1 MIKKIFLTAVTLLLM
16 ASPGL
21 RAAPLDL
28 VCSEWEPYVGNNLTN
43 KGPLAELVTMAFE
56 KGGYAASVN
65 THTWADAM
73 AGVKSADH
81 DAAICVWFSK
91 ARNKEFRFSVP
102 IIMNRVSFLK
112 RRTDSISWDRLDDLQ
127 SYRFAKLRDGVI
139 SKKFDNAEFLQIRE
153 MDQQIDAIRL
163 LVAGKVDM
171 VAGDEGESLSLI
183 QRYLP
188 EQAAKLDFVDRSVA
202 SNSVHVMVSRTH
214 PNGKA
219 LISAFNKG
227 IAEMRADGSYLAL
240 LERHRME
247 RLAVE

>member
-1 MIKKIFLTAVTLLLM
+1 MIRKIFLTAVTLLLM
-16 ASPGL
+16 ASPSIN
-21 RAAPLDL
+21 AAPLDL

-43 KGPLAELVTMAFE
+43 KGPLAELVTMAFK
-56 KGGYAASVN
+56 KGGYSSSVN

-91 ARNKEFRFSVP
+91 ERNKEFRFSVP
-102 IIMNRVSFLK
+102 IILNRVSFLK
-112 RRTDSISWDRLDDLQ
+112 RKTDSISWDRLNDLQ
-127 SYRFAKLRDGVI
+127 GYKFAKLKDGVI
-139 SKKFDNAEFLQIRE
+139 SKKFDNADFLQIRE

-163 LVAGKVDM
+163 LVSGEVDM
-171 VAGDEGESLSLI
+171 VAGDEGEALSLI

-188 EQAAKLDFVDRSVA
+188 EEADKLDFVDRSLA

-214 PNGKA
+214 SDSKE

-227 IAEMRADGSYLAL
+227 MAEMRADGSYQTL
-240 LERHRME
+240 LEQHHME